1 MSEELSKNQLKILNY
16 IKEEINSKGYPPS
29 VREICKAVGLSST
42 STVHSHLS
50 AIEQK
55 GFIKK
60 GTNKNRAIEVI
71 DQETALYD
79 LPKKEIVNIPL
90 IGSIA
95 AGQPILATENAEDLF
110 PIPIE
115 WIGNNESFVLRVKG
129 DSMINAGIFSGDYV
143 VISCQNSARNGDI
156 VAALIDDEATLK
168 RFYREKDHIRLQ
180 PENDNMEPIL
190 TKEVA
195 ILGLL
200 KCVIRKDS

>member
-60 GTNKNRAIEVI
+60 GANKNRAIEVI

-200 KCVIRKDS
+200 KCVIRKY